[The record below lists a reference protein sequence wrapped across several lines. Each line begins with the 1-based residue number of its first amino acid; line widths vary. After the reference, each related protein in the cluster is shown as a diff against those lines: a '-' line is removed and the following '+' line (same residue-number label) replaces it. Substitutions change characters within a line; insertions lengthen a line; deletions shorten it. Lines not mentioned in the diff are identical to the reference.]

1 MAKIKRSQFT
11 TYMNI
16 TPESP
21 AITESETATYALI
34 GDGVSKAEIAMN
46 AKTTEEQY
54 IAEDSGSTSLD
65 SYAPN
70 MPVEMTAKLGD
81 AVFGFIDQ
89 LRIDRAIAG
98 EAETTIV
105 NVWQYE
111 TGTPPSYP
119 AEEQK
124 VAISFEDFG
133 GDAGAGIKEKYTIN
147 FVGAPVVGTFVITAG
162 AEAFTAT

>member
-1 MAKIKRSQFT
+1 MAKVKRSQFQ
-11 TYMNI
+11 TYLNT

-21 AITESETATYALI
+21 AVLASATATYKLI
-34 GDGVSKAEIAMN
+34 GDGVSAAEIAMN
-46 AKTTEEQY
+46 AKTTDEQY
-54 IAEDSGSTSLD
+54 IGEDSGSKSVD

-81 AVFGFIDQ
+81 PVFEFIDQ

-105 NVWQYE
+105 NVWHYE
-111 TGTPPSYP
+111 TGSTPSWP

-124 VAISFEDFG
+124 VSISFDSFG
-133 GDAGAGIKEKYTIN
+133 GDAGVGIKEKYTIN
-147 FVGAPVVGTFVITAG
+147 FVGTPAAG
-162 AEAFTAT
+162 NFNTTTKVFTAS